1 MNIPIKDKVIINLA
15 LAGLLLAIALLYVV
29 VKTKESIQWRS
40 RSARNAKRY

>member
-29 VKTKESIQWRS
+29 VKTYEVGRKV
-40 RSARNAKRY
+40 KLHLL